1 MTQGFVTIAT
11 GNVWY
16 YRLALN
22 LLHSYRLHSSNQYPF
37 AIICDK
43 ENEVTKEFDDVIVME
58 NALCSCVDK
67 VVLPDYL
74 PYDETIF
81 IDADCLVYGDIDNY
95 WDSFSEATSFSAF
108 GSVCPDDSLYGWFKK
123 DEVGDYSDS
132 IRFIPE
138 FNGWVYYLR
147 KSEELEAFAV
157 TAKDILQNYR
167 DYRFRQFTKPA
178 DEPIF
183 ALAMA
188 VHGFK
193 PAGDKSQPVAVYPFA
208 NTFECDIVSGTN
220 TYDNRSFPAGGVM
233 HDASLIHWCAAL
245 THNVP
250 YRMEEYKLNR
260 MLKGKTPGKAELALV
275 KAALTVYKRSRELA
289 RKIIDCTR
297 TTR

>member
-95 WDSFSEATSFSAF
+95 WDSFSEATSLSAF
-108 GSVCPDDSLYGWFKK
+108 GSVCPNDSLYGWFKK

-138 FNGWVYYLR
+138 FNGGVYYLR

-220 TYDNRSFPAGGVM
+220 TYDNRFFPAGGVM

-245 THNVP
+245 TNNVP

>member
-1 MTQGFVTIAT
+1 MTRGFVTIAT
-11 GNVWY
+11 GNPWY

-22 LLHSYRLHSSNQYPF
+22 LLHSYRLHSSNKYPF

-43 ENEVTKEFDDVIVME
+43 ENKVTKEFDDVIVMD

-67 VVLPDYL
+67 IALPDYL

-95 WDSFSEATSFSAF
+95 WDSFFEAAPFSVF
-108 GSVCPDDSLYGWFKK
+108 GSVHADDCLYGWFKK

-138 FNGWVYYLR
+138 FSGGVYYLR

-157 TAKDILQNYR
+157 TAKDILRNYQE
-167 DYRFRQFTKPA
+167 YKFRQFTKPA
-178 DEPIF
+178 DEPIL

-193 PAGDKSQPVAVYPFA
+193 PAGDKSQPVAIYPFA
-208 NTFECDIVSGTN
+208 DTFECDIVSGTN
-220 TYDNRSFPAGGVM
+220 TYDNRYDLDDGIM
-233 HDASLIHWCAAL
+233 HNASLIHWCAVL

-260 MLKGKTPGKAELALV
+260 MLKEKAPGKAELALV

-289 RKIIDCTR
+289 RKTINR
-297 TTR
+297 LQKAR

>member
-1 MTQGFVTIAT
+1 M
-11 GNVWY
+11 
-16 YRLALN
+16 N

-138 FNGWVYYLR
+138 FNGGVYYLR

-193 PAGDKSQPVAVYPFA
+193 PAGDKSQPVAVYP
-208 NTFECDIVSGTN
+208 
-220 TYDNRSFPAGGVM
+220 
-233 HDASLIHWCAAL
+233 
-245 THNVP
+245 
-250 YRMEEYKLNR
+250 
-260 MLKGKTPGKAELALV
+260 LA
-275 KAALTVYKRSRELA
+275 
-289 RKIIDCTR
+289 
-297 TTR
+297 